1 MDYGPL
7 ERLFAQPSNTD
18 ALKYIKKECK
28 PPQRILLSDIAGIE
42 QAWRN
47 CDQTIHENV
56 CDLSELLV
64 AELYEPYQFFKCSL
78 SGPSRATGKRR
89 RSSQRGPRELFE
101 QKQGTS
107 SLKQSAGYWTAACGL
122 KTHKWLPPPEHSFDA
137 VVHFVQSGSGTGVH
151 IGDGKILT
159 CAHVVDSR
167 DDNLEGDIKE
177 GEGESDRRPI
187 RTGRKKVV
195 MFPNR
200 RLFIAE
206 CTTVEESA
214 DGSSDVAILL
224 LRSELAFPREA
235 SAALDVNIAIVG
247 KEEGDVE
254 EENST
259 RVKGR
264 RARDSSAVVASS
276 SSSFIQDLASAT
288 LAEMQLSLGRRVFCV
303 GNPSNIDLE
312 SINMGHIEF
321 HPPAWHCSVGQVQ
334 DGSIRNSCNNS
345 IYHSCWTYWGHS
357 GAPLFDEDGHVQG
370 LHSSWDDQTGI
381 RIGQKLENLQL
392 AVQKTADKK
401 RQVEVIGKEK
411 GGGSGKGQADDCPPK
426 KRRSRVA

>member
-1 MDYGPL
+1 MDYGAL
-7 ERLFAQPSNTD
+7 ERLFAQPSTTD
-18 ALKYIKKECK
+18 ALRYIKKECK

-56 CDLSELLV
+56 CDLSELLM
-64 AELYEPYQFFKCSL
+64 AELYEPYQFFNCSL
-78 SGPSRATGKRR
+78 SGSSSATGKRR
-89 RSSQRGPRELFE
+89 RSSQRGPRELFK

-107 SLKQSAGYWTAACGL
+107 SLKKSAGYWTAACGL

-137 VVHFVQSGSGTGVH
+137 VVHFLQSGSGTGVH

-167 DDNLEGDIKE
+167 DDNLEG
-177 GEGESDRRPI
+177 EGESDRRPI
-187 RTGRKKVV
+187 RIGRKKVV

-200 RLFIAE
+200 KLFIAE

-235 SAALDVNIAIVG
+235 SAALDMNILIVG

-259 RVKGR
+259 RVKRR
-264 RARDSSAVVASS
+264 RARDSSAVASS
-276 SSSFIQDLASAT
+276 SSSSLSPRSCPSSFIQDLPSAT
-288 LAEMQLSLGRRVFCV
+288 LAEMPLSHGKRVFCV
-303 GNPSNIDLE
+303 GNPSNVDLE

-321 HPPAWHCSVGQVQ
+321 HPPAWHCSVGRTQ
-334 DGSIRNSCNNS
+334 DGGIRNSCNNS

-370 LHSSWDDQTGI
+370 IHSSWDDQTGI

-392 AVQKTADKK
+392 AVQKTSGKK
-401 RQVEVIGKEK
+401 R
-411 GGGSGKGQADDCPPK
+411 P
-426 KRRSRVA
+426 